1 MLKLNDNAIEQ
12 KRFPDGTLNMKV
24 DIRKYEPINV
34 IEWRYE
40 DDSELFSLICL
51 TKKIKDFWNSD
62 TLIRLYLPYI
72 PHARMDRVHNIND
85 VFTLKYFAETINSLG
100 FDRVVVDDPH
110 SNVAA
115 ALIDRLE
122 ITNLSLTFEKV
133 LDRMYHR
140 SGDEVADEVFTVCY
154 PDEGSMKRYSGMINE
169 PYVFGVKRR
178 DWATGKILG
187 LEIIGNSDLVKGQD
201 ILIIDDICSRGGTF
215 YHTAFKLKRMG
226 AGDIYLYVTHC
237 ENTVLEGDLLKG
249 DLIKQMFT
257 TESIF
262 TKQHPKIEVL

>member
-1 MLKLNDNAIEQ
+1 MLKLNDNVIYQ

-24 DIRKYEPINV
+24 DIQKYEPINV
-34 IEWRYE
+34 IEWHYE

-51 TKKIKDFWNSD
+51 TKKVKDRWNLD
-62 TLIRLYLPYI
+62 TLVRLYLPYI
-72 PHARMDRVHNIND
+72 PHARMDRVHDIDD

-110 SNVAA
+110 SSVAA

-122 ITNLSLTFEKV
+122 VTNLSFTLEEV

-187 LEIIGNSDLVKGQD
+187 LDIIGNPDMVKGQD
-201 ILIIDDICSRGGTF
+201 ILIVDDICSRGGTF
-215 YHTAFKLKRMG
+215 YHTAKKLKEMG

-237 ENTVLEGDLLKG
+237 ENTVLEGDLLEG

-257 TESIF
+257 TGSIF